1 MEFMAEHVA
10 TLERNNVV
18 LLERLNAL
26 ESKQDTTLKVIES
39 GNKDNEQIDTLINEI
54 KKLNEKIETLEAEQ
68 TQKKKLSL
76 LAKLFKK

>member
-1 MEFMAEHVA
+1 MAEHVA